1 MPSPFMA
8 HMEIVRQRA
17 CGATRGQQAYAE
29 TLGHFA
35 VGVAGSRG

>member
-8 HMEIVRQRA
+8 HMEIVRKRAQR
-17 CGATRGQQAYAE
+17 AYAE